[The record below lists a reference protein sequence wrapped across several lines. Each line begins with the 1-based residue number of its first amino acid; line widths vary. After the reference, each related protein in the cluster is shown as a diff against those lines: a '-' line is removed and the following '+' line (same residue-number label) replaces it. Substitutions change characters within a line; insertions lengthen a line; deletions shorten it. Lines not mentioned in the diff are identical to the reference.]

1 MQPKIQSSLFPQI
14 LQVGS
19 AYHKFGFKLFVD
31 VVKQEAGKNVFLS
44 PHSVATVLSMLY
56 VGASGDTRR
65 ALEKTLHLEGL
76 DPEVI
81 KQVNREFLRVFSQ
94 LDPGV
99 ELTLA
104 NSVWVRM
111 GLDFKSDY
119 LEQVGE
125 FYEAEIR
132 GLDFGDP
139 GAATSINEW
148 AATKTKGKISHIV
161 DRLDSQMVMALMNA
175 IYFKGQWFRE
185 FDLAKTQEKPFHLD
199 NGKQKPVP
207 MMSRSGSYKYCEG
220 RGFQAVVLPYRDERF
235 GLYLFL
241 PGKERS
247 LDAFLQELNEANWEQ
262 WMLEF
267 SEHPGEVVLPRFKF
281 EYGTVLN
288 GTLTAMGMGEAFHLE
303 RANFQG
309 IRAAR
314 DVFINQVVQKA
325 LVEVNEEGT
334 EAAATTVAKF
344 RFGAPL
350 EPPKLFRLVADRP
363 FFFAIRDNQSRVVL
377 FMGVVNDPS

>member
-1 MQPKIQSSLFPQI
+1 MRKTIRPSLFPQI
-14 LQVGS
+14 LQLGS
-19 AYHKFGFKLFVD
+19 AYHRFGFKLFAD

-56 VGASGDTRR
+56 LGASGDTRR

-76 DPEVI
+76 DPQVI
-81 KQVNREFLRVFSQ
+81 KQANRELLRVFSQ
-94 LDPGV
+94 LGPGV

-119 LEQVGE
+119 LEQAGE
-125 FYEAEIR
+125 FHEAEIR

-139 GAATSINEW
+139 GAATSINKW
-148 AATKTKGKISHIV
+148 AATKTRGKISHIV
-161 DRLDSQMVMALMNA
+161 DRLDSQMVMALINA
-175 IYFKGQWFRE
+175 IYFKGHWLKE
-185 FDLAKTQEKPFHLD
+185 FDLATTRERPFHLD

-207 MMSRSGSYKYCEG
+207 MMSRQGSYKYCQ
-220 RGFQAVVLPYRDERF
+220 RRAFQAVVLPYRDERF

-247 LDAFLQELNEANWEQ
+247 INAFLQDLDEANWKQ
-262 WMLEF
+262 WMHGLD
-267 SEHPGEVVLPRFKF
+267 EHEGVVVLPRFRF
-281 EYGTVLN
+281 ECSTVLN
-288 GTLTAMGMGEAFHLE
+288 AILTAMGIGEAFDPE
-303 RANFQG
+303 RADFQG
-309 IRAAR
+309 IRTAR
-314 DVFINQVVQKA
+314 DMYINHAVQKA

-334 EAAATTVAKF
+334 EAAAVTSEME
-344 RFGAPL
+344 GAA
-350 EPPKLFRLVADRP
+350 PPKLPFILVADRP